1 MSFIKLSNLIEELK
15 ICGEQGI
22 PVLIEGQKDE
32 RALKELGVNGNFIKV
47 SGSGLK
53 LFEIAEI
60 AAQSSSRVVI
70 LTDFDRKGNQLAK
83 RLSEDIQSL
92 GSHPDLRLRR
102 TIMGITRRF
111 IKDIESLPRHM
122 EQLEL
127 EENPSGGQWYY
138 YH

>member
-1 MSFIKLSNLIEELK
+1 M
-15 ICGEQGI
+15 
-22 PVLIEGQKDE
+22 
-32 RALKELGVNGNFIKV
+32 RELGVNGNFIKV
-47 SGSGLK
+47 SGSGLR